1 MHIEIP
7 FIGQVETQEQTDW
20 INAIN
25 SIAKKFRLVPLD
37 AVPADQ
43 LPQVEIAVVASPQ
56 PEKLMSLPN
65 LKWIQSLWAGVE
77 DILSSGIDPDISIV
91 RLKDPQMAESMAE
104 AVLAWTLYLHRN
116 MPLYKRQQTRKIWQQ
131 HSLSTPQTCNVT
143 VFGLG
148 KLGSRAALRLKQNN
162 FTVRGWSNSEK
173 SIDGIDTCYGTDGF
187 ESVLPVTDIA
197 VLLLP
202 LTENT
207 TGLFNKSCLLKLP
220 TGASMIN
227 FSRGPIVVETDLLD
241 CLDSKN
247 LDHAVLD
254 VFNEEPL
261 PAGNL
266 LWSHPDITVLPH
278 ISAPTTLSS
287 AAAIT
292 AENIDNYLNSKTI
305 PASVDRSRG
314 Y

>member
-1 MHIEIP
+1 MQIEIP
-7 FIGQVETQEQTDW
+7 FIGQVEAQQQTDW

-25 SIAKKFRLVPLD
+25 SIAEKFRLIPFD

-43 LPQVEIAVVASPQ
+43 LQQVEIAVVASPQ
-56 PEKLMSLPN
+56 PEKLKALPN
-65 LKWIQSLWAGVE
+65 LKWMQSLWAGVE
-77 DILSSGIDPDISIV
+77 DILSSGIHPNVSIV

-116 MPLYKRQQTRKIWQQ
+116 MPLYKKQQSRKVWQQ
-131 HSLSTPQTCNVT
+131 HSLSMPHKRNVS

-148 KLGSRAALRLKQNN
+148 QLGSQAALRLKQNN
-162 FTVRGWSNSEK
+162 FNVRGWSNSAK

-187 ESVLPVTDIA
+187 ESILPLTDIA
-197 VLLLP
+197 VILLP

-207 TGLFNKSCLLKLP
+207 TALFNKNRLLKLP
-220 TGASMIN
+220 TSASIIN

-241 CLDSKN
+241 CLDSKH

-261 PAGNL
+261 PAGNP
-266 LWSHPDITVLPH
+266 LWTHPDITVLPH
-278 ISAPTTLSS
+278 ISAPTTVST
-287 AAAIT
+287 AAAI
-292 AENIDNYLNSKTI
+292 AVNNINNYLTTQTV
-305 PASVDRSRG
+305 PASVDRSLG